1 MANRLCVAKVQ
12 TNVVAL
18 CSPRHKAKTGRSDAY
33 LWGMNSRETQLKA
46 FERLLDIMDD
56 LREKCPWDRKQTFES
71 LRHLTIEET
80 YELAD
85 AILDGDMEEVKKETG
100 DLLLHMVFYAKLGSE
115 RPASEG
121 GFDIADSLN
130 AICDKLVE
138 RHPHIYGDVEANDEE
153 TVKANWEKLKLK
165 EGKKS
170 VLEGVPKSLPS
181 LVKAYRVQ
189 DKVRGVGFDWDEVSQ
204 VWDKVQEEL
213 GELREELDAQAV
225 DKTRVADE
233 FGDVLFA
240 LINYARFVD
249 VNPDEAL
256 ERTTRRF
263 MERFQ
268 HLETAVALEGKDLA
282 AMDLKEMDVY
292 WERAKAHFNR

>member
-1 MANRLCVAKVQ
+1 
-12 TNVVAL
+12 
-18 CSPRHKAKTGRSDAY
+18 
-33 LWGMNSRETQLKA
+33 MNTREQHLEA
-46 FERLLDIMDD
+46 FGRLLDIMDD

-85 AILDGDMEEVKKETG
+85 AILDKDVEEIRKETG

-115 RPASEG
+115 LPKEHG
-121 GFDIADSLN
+121 GYDIADALHG
-130 AICDKLVE
+130 ICDKLVE

-165 EGKKS
+165 EGKTS
-170 VLEGVPKSLPS
+170 VLEGVPRSLPS

-189 DKVRGVGFDWDEVSQ
+189 DKVRGVGFDWDNADQ

-213 GELREELDAQAV
+213 GELRAELDTPARDAE
-225 DKTRVADE
+225 RVADE
-233 FGDVLFA
+233 FGDVMFA

-256 ERTTRRF
+256 ERTNRRF
-263 MERFQ
+263 IARFQ
-268 HLETAVALEGKDLA
+268 HLEAAVREDGKDLSD
-282 AMDLKEMDVY
+282 MSLKEIDVY
-292 WERAKAHFNR
+292 WDRAKAALKS

>member
-1 MANRLCVAKVQ
+1 
-12 TNVVAL
+12 
-18 CSPRHKAKTGRSDAY
+18 
-33 LWGMNSRETQLKA
+33 MNTRAQHLEA
-46 FERLLDIMDD
+46 FGRLLDIMDD

-85 AILDGDMEEVKKETG
+85 AILDADVEEIKKETG

-115 RPASEG
+115 LPKEKG
-121 GFDIADSLN
+121 GYDIADALHS
-130 AICDKLVE
+130 ICDKLVE

-170 VLEGVPKSLPS
+170 VLEGVPRSLPS

-189 DKVRGVGFDWDEVSQ
+189 DKVRGVGFDWDHVGQ
-204 VWDKVQEEL
+204 VWEKVQEEL
-213 GELREELDAQAV
+213 GELQDEVTAPKVNPD
-225 DKTRVADE
+225 RVADE
-233 FGDVLFA
+233 FGDVMFA
-240 LINYARFVD
+240 MINYARFLD

-263 MERFQ
+263 IARFQ
-268 HLETAVALEGKDLA
+268 HLEQAVAQDGKDLA
-282 AMDLKEMDVY
+282 DMDLGEMDAY
-292 WERAKAHFNR
+292 WDRAKSVLG

>member
-1 MANRLCVAKVQ
+1 MQ
-12 TNVVAL
+12 TSGDESGSILVI
-18 CSPRHKAKTGRSDAY
+18 SRSREAHSAPY
-33 LWGMNSRETQLKA
+33 LWAMNTREQHLEA
-46 FERLLDIMDD
+46 FGRLLDIMDD

-85 AILDGDMEEVKKETG
+85 AILDRDVEEIKNETG

-115 RPASEG
+115 LPAREG
-121 GFDIADSLN
+121 GYDIADALHG
-130 AICDKLVE
+130 ICDKLVE

-170 VLEGVPKSLPS
+170 VLEGVPRSLPS

-189 DKVRGVGFDWDEVSQ
+189 DKVRGVGFDWDNAGQ

-213 GELREELDAQAV
+213 GELRTELDAPERDAE
-225 DKTRVADE
+225 RVTDE
-233 FGDVLFA
+233 FGDVMFA

-263 MERFQ
+263 MARFQ
-268 HLETAVALEGKDLA
+268 HLEMAVREEGKDLSDMTLA
-282 AMDLKEMDVY
+282 EMDVY
-292 WERAKAHFNR
+292 WDRAKQALKS

>member
-1 MANRLCVAKVQ
+1 MQ
-12 TNVVAL
+12 TSDNESGSILVI
-18 CSPRHKAKTGRSDAY
+18 SPSREAHSAPY
-33 LWGMNSRETQLKA
+33 LWGMNTREQHLEA
-46 FERLLDIMDD
+46 FGRLLDIMDD

-85 AILDGDMEEVKKETG
+85 AILDRDVEEIKKETG

-115 RPASEG
+115 LPANEG
-121 GFDIADSLN
+121 GYDIADALHS
-130 AICDKLVE
+130 ICDKLVE

-170 VLEGVPKSLPS
+170 VLEGVPRSLPS

-189 DKVRGVGFDWDEVSQ
+189 DKVRGVGFDWDNAGQ
-204 VWDKVQEEL
+204 VWDKVQEEI
-213 GELREELDAQAV
+213 GELRTELDAPERDAE
-225 DKTRVADE
+225 RVTDE
-233 FGDVLFA
+233 FGDVMFA

-263 MERFQ
+263 MARFQ
-268 HLETAVALEGKDLA
+268 HLEKAVRQDGKDLSDMTLA
-282 AMDLKEMDVY
+282 EMDVY
-292 WERAKAHFNR
+292 WDRAKAALKS

>member
-1 MANRLCVAKVQ
+1 
-12 TNVVAL
+12 
-18 CSPRHKAKTGRSDAY
+18 
-33 LWGMNSRETQLKA
+33 MNTRAQHLEA
-46 FERLLDIMDD
+46 FGRLLDIMDD

-85 AILDGDMEEVKKETG
+85 AILDADVEEIKKETG

-115 RPASEG
+115 LPKEQG
-121 GFDIADSLN
+121 GYDIADALHS
-130 AICDKLVE
+130 ICDKLVE

-170 VLEGVPKSLPS
+170 VLEGVPRSLPS

-189 DKVRGVGFDWDEVSQ
+189 DKVRGVGFDWDHVDQ
-204 VWDKVQEEL
+204 VWEKVQEEL
-213 GELREELDAQAV
+213 GELQDEVTAPKVNPD
-225 DKTRVADE
+225 RVADE
-233 FGDVLFA
+233 FGDVMFA
-240 LINYARFVD
+240 MINYARFLD

-263 MERFQ
+263 IARFQ
-268 HLETAVALEGKDLA
+268 HLEQAVAQDGKDLA
-282 AMDLKEMDVY
+282 DMDLGEMDAY
-292 WERAKAHFNR
+292 WDRAKTALG